1 MTTNLYAQSI
11 EVELWNGKIP
21 NAIPNLEYEEIKVF
35 EDSVLVKVS
44 QVKIPTITIFEPKKP
59 NGTAVVICPGGG
71 YLHLAINKEGYKVAE
86 WLNKLGITAIVLKY
100 RLPSDAIM
108 KEKEIGSLQDAQ
120 EAIRYARRNAKKWNI
135 SENKIGIM
143 GFSAGGHLA
152 STLATHYNDVIYKV
166 GDTASAKPNFSILIY
181 PVISMDDEITH
192 KGSKV
197 NLLGK
202 SPSKE
207 TIQKYSNEKQVDS
220 LTPKAFLIH
229 ATDDKSVVVE
239 NSIKYYLALKSKN
252 ITSEL
257 HLYEKG
263 GHGFGLGKEDTSQF
277 WTKDCENWLKL
288 NRYLD

>member
-1 MTTNLYAQSI
+1 
-11 EVELWNGKIP
+11 
-21 NAIPNLEYEEIKVF
+21 
-35 EDSVLVKVS
+35 
-44 QVKIPTITIFEPKKP
+44 
-59 NGTAVVICPGGG
+59 
-71 YLHLAINKEGYKVAE
+71 
-86 WLNKLGITAIVLKY
+86 
-100 RLPSDAIM
+100 
-108 KEKEIGSLQDAQ
+108 
-120 EAIRYARRNAKKWNI
+120 
-135 SENKIGIM
+135 
-143 GFSAGGHLA
+143 
-152 STLATHYNDVIYKV
+152 
-166 GDTASAKPNFSILIY
+166 
-181 PVISMDDEITH
+181 MDDEITH

-207 TIQKYSNEKQVDS
+207 AIQKYSNEKQVDS